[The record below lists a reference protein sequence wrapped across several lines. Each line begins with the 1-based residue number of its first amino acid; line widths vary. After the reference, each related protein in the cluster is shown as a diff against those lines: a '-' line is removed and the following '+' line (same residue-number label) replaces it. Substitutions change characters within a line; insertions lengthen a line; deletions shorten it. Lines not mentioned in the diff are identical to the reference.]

1 MKLLILAEKPSQYRN
16 YVKDLGGK
24 TGTFNGDEYEIT
36 HALGHLLELKSPDEQ
51 VDDTK
56 LKQRYGDW
64 SSLNNFPWNV
74 MDFAWRKQV
83 IPKTKKVLTDIKRAA
98 KGKDG
103 IVIATDNDP
112 SGEGDLL
119 AWEVINAIGW
129 RKKVFREYHSD
140 ETKAG
145 FTKALKAKEDISMQN
160 KQGRY
165 LKAVGRERFDF
176 SSMQLTRIATILA
189 REAGYNVKVL
199 RMGRLK
205 SVIIALVYQQTLARE
220 NYVKKPFYEV
230 RYQDDHGNVLKRK
243 FIENE
248 SKFRWPTKKMAQ
260 DDLTAHFLPDDIVID
275 STVTKTTT
283 PPKLLDLSQLSVLI
297 SRHGYS
303 NTAILN
309 TYQQMYQ
316 AGIVSYPRTEDKEVT
331 IEQYEELLPLRDD
344 IAKVVGVDSKLLTHL
359 KPRSKHISKKAA
371 HGANRPGLVVPKSLA
386 NVEAKYGKLGR
397 YIYDAVAKSYLAILC
412 EDYVYVQQKAHMESH
427 PDFTGT
433 SNMPKQLN
441 YREVFN
447 EQSLKDKSDNDEH
460 QNDHGFSKM
469 AAGFV
474 YEGANPKP
482 QRPTQAFIEGFLK
495 KWNIGNGST
504 RVSTLAAVSE
514 QKNAMMKKVKG
525 AYELNE
531 LGWLAGYISNGTM
544 IANPKTTKQ
553 ILDLM
558 DQVEDFKVKMPQI
571 PALMRQVV
579 KHDMPV
585 MAKIAAVL
593 KKLDN
598 PIAKHVKKARA
609 EGGVTT
615 KPKVTAEKDG
625 VEIKFNKTWGG
636 HTFTQTEVA
645 TLLAGEYVDFDFKK
659 KNGET
664 GHVKG
669 KLAKQKYKGHSF
681 WGFKPEW

>member
-24 TGTFNGDEYEIT
+24 KGTFNGDEYEIT

-129 RKKVFREYHSD
+129 HKKVFREYHSD

-145 FTKALKAKEDISMQN
+145 FTKALKAKEDISVQN

-230 RYQDDHGNVLKRK
+230 RYQDDNGNVLKRTFK
-243 FIENE
+243 DGDNWRFPTRKIAENDM
-248 SKFRWPTKKMAQ
+248 TKNYM
-260 DDLTAHFLPDDIVID
+260 PDSIVVD
-275 STVTKTTT
+275 SQQVKHRE
-283 PPKLLDLSQLSVLI
+283 PPKLLNLTELSIILG
-297 SRHGYS
+297 RKGYS
-303 NTAILN
+303 NGAVLN
-309 TYQQMYQ
+309 TYQTMYQ
-316 AGIVSYPRTEDKEVT
+316 DEVVSYPRTEDTAVT
-331 IEQYEELLPLRDD
+331 IDQYKELLPKRNQ
-344 IAKVVGVDSKLLTHL
+344 IAKVVGVNPAVLTHL
-359 KPRSKHISKKAA
+359 QPRKKHIVKVAA
-371 HGANRPGLVVPKSLA
+371 HGANRPGMNVPSSL
-386 NVEAKYGKLGR
+386 NEVEKKYGKLGR
-397 YIYDAVAKSYLAILC
+397 EIYNQVARSYLAILC
-412 EDYVYVQQKAHMESH
+412 EDYVYIQQKAHMASH
-427 PDFTGT
+427 AEFIGT
-433 SNMPKQLN
+433 TTIPKEMN
-441 YREVFN
+441 YRAIFN
-447 EQSLKDKSDNDEH
+447 EESIKDKSDKDKKTNK
-460 QNDHGFSKM
+460 GFAQM
-469 AAGFV
+469 GAPFV
-474 YEGANPKP
+474 YQGANPKP
-482 QRPTQAFIEGFLK
+482 RKPTRGFILGYLERN
-495 KWNIGNGST
+495 NIGNAST
-504 RVSTLAAVSE
+504 QVSTLTQVAES
-514 QKNAMMKKVKG
+514 KNAMLKDAKG
-525 AYELNE
+525 SYTLTN
-531 LGWLAGYISNGTM
+531 LGWLAGFMTRGTM
-544 IANPKTTKQ
+544 IANPNTTKQ
-553 ILDLM
+553 ILNLM
-558 DQVEDFKVKMPQI
+558 DQVGNGKLAMPKV
-571 PALMRQVV
+571 PALMKQVV
-579 KHDMPV
+579 KHDLPV
-585 MAKIAAVL
+585 MRKNAAL
-593 KKLDN
+593 LIDKKN
-598 PIAKHVKKARA
+598 PIEKQISKLRVQVKEKATG
-609 EGGVTT
+609 EHNGQ
-615 KPKVTAEKDG
+615 
-625 VEIKFNKTWGG
+625 EIKFNKSWGG
-636 HTFTQTEVA
+636 HKFTAEEIKR
-645 TLLAGEYVDFDFKK
+645 LLDGYKIEFDFKK
-659 KNGET
+659 KNGDV
-664 GHVKG
+664 GHVSG
-669 KLAKQKYKGHSF
+669 SLQQQTYKGHKY